1 MWNTATIQFQPKLF
15 YTSWIDSWGKV
26 IVSLDNFYILQIVT
40 EKMDTYGTV
49 NKTTKDLPVNFS
61 KEKVP
66 KGEIVRKGESKR

>member
-1 MWNTATIQFQPKLF
+1 M
-15 YTSWIDSWGKV
+15 
-26 IVSLDNFYILQIVT
+26 SLDNFYILQIVT